1 MLTPAELDAESAR
14 RIVQFAEARAVYHSY
29 PCDKP
34 AAVRKLLLLALQL
47 VPSAPCQFTEQGE
60 ADRLAM
66 LAKVGNNAT

>member
-34 AAVRKLLLLALQL
+34 AAVRKLLLLALQM
-47 VPSAPCQFTEQGE
+47 VNGVSGQFTEQGE